1 MMVTDK
7 DYLEHSV
14 FNDLNCY
21 IQFYKSLAT
30 SVFGFAT
37 LGTSS
42 IINIDTYVY
51 SSIQGTLES
60 TKLIL
65 INGKINDAFA
75 LTRKYYDSAIINTY
89 SNLYLQ
95 NNLNTENFVV
105 VKINNWLHSKEKL
118 PEYRVMSDYIRKS
131 DKLGVINKLL
141 FSDKRYKKTRDR
153 CNGHTHYNFYEYI
166 LLNDSEIYSKNRL
179 DALNQLSEDLKNI
192 FILHL
197 AYIFFLND
205 HYMMSSDYVDY
216 LDCGMTPEQDSQYW
230 VAPFIQEIFNDV
242 LKKERPDIASIIK
255 ESSKMQLD

>member
-7 DYLEHSV
+7 EYLDHIV
-14 FNDLNCY
+14 FKDLNYY
-21 IQFYKSLAT
+21 IEFYKSLST
-30 SVFGFAT
+30 SVFGFST

-42 IINIDTYVY
+42 IINIDTYIY

-65 INGKINDAFA
+65 TSGKINDCFA
-75 LTRKYYDSAIINTY
+75 LTRKYYDSAVINIY

-95 NNLNTENFVV
+95 DNFSIESFVV
-105 VKINNWLHSKEKL
+105 TKINNWLHSKEKL
-118 PEYRVMSDYIRKS
+118 PDYRVMSEYIRNS
-131 DKLGVINKLL
+131 EKLKTINKLL
-141 FSDKRYKKTRDR
+141 YLDKRYKRTRDR
-153 CNGHTHYNFYEYI
+153 CNDHAHYNFYEYI
-166 LLNDSEIYSKNRL
+166 LLNDSKVYSKNRL
-179 DALNQLSEDLKNI
+179 EALNQLSEDLKNI

-197 AYIFFLND
+197 AYIFFMND

-230 VAPFIQEIFNDV
+230 VAPFIQEFFNNL
-242 LKKERPDIASIIK
+242 LKKERPDIVFAIK